1 MSLRAFAVLVLAGVS
16 LPVSAHDCAECAD
29 TASVSFWSS
38 DWNLSWYAGLSYQFS
53 EFKDWSISRIDS
65 GSFTSRNE
73 DDRDGGYRL
82 TAGMEF
88 LNYFGVEA
96 SYADFGEAA
105 FSGQSDGS
113 GAFFAPG
120 PQQDS
125 LALDGYALHLIAR
138 VPIGGAFWVAGKAGW
153 WQWQSRQ
160 RSSGTVYSPG
170 PTPYS
175 LNNSDDGIRFSWGA
189 GLDYDG
195 FKPVRISVEY
205 GAATFEAPN
214 TVDLFGASDISSLGV
229 SLKYL
234 F

>member
-1 MSLRAFAVLVLAGVS
+1 VLVLAGVS
-16 LPVSAHDCAECAD
+16 LPVLAHDCPECAD

-53 EFKDWSISRIDS
+53 EFEDWSISRIDS

-82 TAGMEF
+82 AVGMGF
-88 LNYFGVEA
+88 LEYFGVEA
-96 SYADFGEAA
+96 AYSDFGEAT

-113 GAFFAPG
+113 GSVFAPG
-120 PQQDS
+120 PQRDS
-125 LALDGYALHLIAR
+125 VELDGYALHLIAR
-138 VPIGGAFWVAGKAGW
+138 VPIGNEFWVAGKAGW
-153 WQWQSRQ
+153 WQWRARESLAVNLQS
-160 RSSGTVYSPG
+160 G
-170 PTPYS
+170 PFAGS
-175 LNNSDDGIRFSWGA
+175 QSDDGIRFSWGA

-214 TVDLFGASDISSLGV
+214 TVDAFGASEIRSLGV